1 MAETSNYY
9 RQLLPKN
16 YPNFFFM
23 QQVLHAPRLLFLCVP
38 PPPRKGRTKKAFFL
52 AKSFVLTTIPIPMG
66 IVRPALLNLEF
77 SFFSS

>member
-1 MAETSNYY
+1 
-9 RQLLPKN
+9 
-16 YPNFFFM
+16 M
-23 QQVLHAPRLLFLCVP
+23 QQVLHAPKAPVP
-38 PPPRKGRTKKAFFL
+38 LRAAATPGKGLTKKPKKAFFL